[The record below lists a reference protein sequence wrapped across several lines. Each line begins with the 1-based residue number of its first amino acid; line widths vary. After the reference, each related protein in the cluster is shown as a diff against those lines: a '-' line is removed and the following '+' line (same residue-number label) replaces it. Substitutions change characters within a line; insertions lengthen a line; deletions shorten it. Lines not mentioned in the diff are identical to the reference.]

1 MPKPL
6 RTALL
11 LALVTALA
19 PPPVRAQAP
28 APSDSSQ
35 LVVFEHDQPVAH
47 ERNYYTNMG
56 DSIVV
61 EAETT
66 RQFTDDKG
74 QRHPFRKTMVLAVDS
89 HDLGLI
95 RYFSNQEFDGHRIN
109 RGVLAGDTSMTYYI
123 ELDGGGN
130 ADRVVQPPGR
140 LFVMDSQMFSLFD
153 VLCRSVVNKT
163 FETRRV
169 QVIALTTDSLAAPLA
184 TLASAGFDT
193 LRLGKATVRAHHYTF
208 EDPSARFDLWADPKG
223 RLVRLTH
230 AESGLRVERAPD
242 EAPRP
247 ATAAKKP
254 AAKPANSAGKPANPA
269 GKPPAKPPSSA
280 H

>member
-153 VLCRSVVNKT
+153 VMCRSVVDKT
-163 FETRRV
+163 FEMRRI

-184 TLASAGFDT
+184 TLTSAGWDT
-193 LRLGKATVRAHHYTF
+193 LRFGKTTVRTRHYAF
-208 EDPSARFDLWADPKG
+208 EDPSARFELWADAKG
-223 RLVRLTH
+223 RLVLLTH
-230 AESGLRVERAPD
+230 AESGLRVERVPD
-242 EAPRP
+242 EAPRARP
-247 ATAAKKP
+247 ASATSAKKT
-254 AAKPANSAGKPANPA
+254 
-269 GKPPAKPPSSA
+269 AKPPPPGA
-280 H
+280 R